1 MRLKELIKE
10 INNLEIVGEKDIII
24 EGITSFS
31 KKVKKNYLFAA
42 IPGFKTDGFLYLE
55 EAMKRGAIA
64 FLLPK
69 ERKKD
74 LNKKNEFTYL
84 YTNEIRKVYSLI
96 CKNFYCQ
103 ADDNLVLIGI
113 TGTQGKTTTTYL
125 TKHILN
131 SFNIS
136 TGLIG
141 TIAHFDGENWMK
153 ALNTTPESE
162 LIYSLLNK
170 LYKKNIKYCLME
182 VSSHALALDRVY
194 GLNFEI
200 AGLTNLGHDHLDF
213 HNNIEDYKK
222 SKKKLFEYIRN
233 NGWAIINID
242 DSFGKELIEDLNKKN
257 INVITYGINSFAFIK
272 GEILKV
278 DLNGMEFIIKINN
291 EKEIKGKT
299 KIFGKFNLY
308 NILLS
313 FGIAK
318 ILGLAE
324 EDILKKIENFKG
336 VPGRLEKIEND
347 LGINAFVDFA
357 HTPESLREVLRT
369 LRPFSKKLILIFGCG
384 GERDKEKR
392 PAMGKIACEFADMI
406 IITQDN
412 SRTENFKSILRDILK
427 GINKEIF
434 IEEDRRKAIEKGV
447 SLAKKG
453 DTVLVAGKGHEDY
466 QIIGDQIFHF
476 SDQEELK
483 KVLERCCT

>member
-10 INNLEIVGEKDIII
+10 INNLEVVGKEDIII
-24 EGITSFS
+24 EGISSFS

-55 EAMKRGAIA
+55 EAIKRGAIA

-74 LNKKNEFTYL
+74 VNRTNNFTYL
-84 YTNEIRKVYSLI
+84 YTDEIRKIYSLI
-96 CKNFYCQ
+96 CKNFYRR

-113 TGTQGKTTTTYL
+113 TGTQGKTTITYL
-125 TKHILN
+125 VKHILN
-131 SFNIS
+131 SFGIP

-141 TIAHFDGENWMK
+141 TIGHFDGENWIK

-162 LIYSLLNK
+162 FIYYLLNK
-170 LYKKNIKYCLME
+170 LYTKNIKYCLME
-182 VSSHALALDRVY
+182 VSSHALALERVY
-194 GLNFEI
+194 GLNFQI
-200 AGLTNLGHDHLDF
+200 TGLTNLGHDHLDF

-222 SKKKLFEYIRN
+222 SKKKLFEYVKN

-242 DSFGKELIEDLNKKN
+242 DKFGKELIEDLNKKT
-257 INVITYGINSFAFIK
+257 INVITYGIDSNAFIK
-272 GEILKV
+272 GEILKM

-291 EKEIKGKT
+291 EKEIKGKA

-318 ILGLAE
+318 ILGFDE
-324 EDILKKIENFKG
+324 EDILKKIENFEG
-336 VPGRLEKIEND
+336 VPGRLERIENN

-369 LRPFSKKLILIFGCG
+369 LRPFSKKLILFFGCG
-384 GERDKEKR
+384 GERDREKR
-392 PAMGKIACEFADMI
+392 PAMGKIACELADII

-412 SRTENFKSILRDILK
+412 SRTEDFKNILEDILK
-427 GINKEIF
+427 GINKKVFVEP
-434 IEEDRRKAIEKGV
+434 DRRRAIEIGV

-466 QIIGDQIFHF
+466 QIIGNQILYF
-476 SDQEELK
+476 SDREELK
-483 KVLERCCT
+483 KILEKCCT